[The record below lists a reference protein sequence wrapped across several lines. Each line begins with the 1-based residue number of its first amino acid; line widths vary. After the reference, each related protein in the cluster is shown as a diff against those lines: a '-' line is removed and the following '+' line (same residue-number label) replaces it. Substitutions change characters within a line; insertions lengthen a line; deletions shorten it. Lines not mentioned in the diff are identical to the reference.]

1 MVNLVHPTSLALAC
15 YESWMRFRAIGEAI
29 LGNQRSQRWLRRV
42 AAAPKQ
48 VSFYHEPPTR
58 STSSKG
64 TNAHPLNHEGP
75 QRTGQ
80 FLEFLVFNS
89 RFGDRSVRLA
99 VHRQPS
105 YRHCHYLG
113 TSEPLYQVKLL
124 SALRSGKCSASTSAS
139 EALFSSRKIQVI
151 LLLYIHSS
159 PRSVKIN
166 ENL

>member
-1 MVNLVHPTSLALAC
+1 MIQSYRRNH
-15 YESWMRFRAIGEAI
+15 FG
-29 LGNQRSQRWLRRV
+29 QRSQRWLRLGR
-42 AAAPKQ
+42 ASATPKQ
-48 VSFYHEPPTR
+48 VSFSPRTPNTLHGL
-58 STSSKG
+58 KN
-64 TNAHPLNHEGP
+64 TNAHPLNNEGP
-75 QRTGQ
+75 QWTGQ